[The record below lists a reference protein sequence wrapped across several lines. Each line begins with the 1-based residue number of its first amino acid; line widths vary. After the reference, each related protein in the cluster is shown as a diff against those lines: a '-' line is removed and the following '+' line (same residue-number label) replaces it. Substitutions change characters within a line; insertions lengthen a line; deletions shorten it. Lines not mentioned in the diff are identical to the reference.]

1 MNPYT
6 GLDAFCRPEYFETI
20 GIAKGKEE
28 VDKKTGEITFTP
40 GGNRWFVSHLGK
52 SVTTKQLFTSE
63 VFTQEVLER
72 MAPIVNDY
80 FRFKSLDE
88 IEEVEKQ
95 FNDIIDDGDDDSNG
109 FTDSADADDIFG

>member
-1 MNPYT
+1 M
-6 GLDAFCRPEYFETI
+6 
-20 GIAKGKEE
+20 EE

-40 GGNRWFVSHLGK
+40 GGNRWFISHLGK
-52 SVTTKQLFTSE
+52 SVTKKQLFSPDVFTSE
-63 VFTQEVLER
+63 VLEK

-88 IEEVEKQ
+88 IEDVEKQ
-95 FNDIIDDGDDDSNG
+95 FNDVIGDDEDDTNG